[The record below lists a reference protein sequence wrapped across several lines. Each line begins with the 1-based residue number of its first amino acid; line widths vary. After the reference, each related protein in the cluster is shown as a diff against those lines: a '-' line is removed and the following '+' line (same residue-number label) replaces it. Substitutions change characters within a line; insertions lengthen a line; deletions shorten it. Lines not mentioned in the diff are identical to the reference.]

1 MGVDVGGR
9 KMGFEFPECVW
20 DHQYQMA
27 CKYVT
32 GTVVLHRMP
41 VGQVG
46 RVASGTVAVSDSKLY
61 AAMAFGKL

>member
-1 MGVDVGGR
+1 
-9 KMGFEFPECVW
+9 
-20 DHQYQMA
+20 MA

-46 RVASGTVAVSDSKLY
+46 RVASGTVAVCDSKLY
-61 AAMAFGKL
+61 AAMAYGKL